1 MKIISRRWIMMAV
14 IATTLMFVGC
24 GSELM
29 VVEMING
36 RTVEMKGDHLSMS
49 GTATDM
55 VEVID
60 GRVYFTLDDTDITEY
75 CSETTYFRYDLKDEQ
90 GISHVF
96 LIGGELD
103 SVGWTE
109 ILFLKNGKRVSHSDV
124 ITEDGNEPAWY
135 VTGNADVNKD
145 YGYVPK
151 NNDSSYSY
159 ETEIEPELDEN

>member
-90 GISHVF
+90 GLSHVF

-109 ILFLKNGKRVSHSDV
+109 ILFLENGNRVSHSDI

-151 NNDSSYSY
+151 NNDSGYLY
-159 ETEIEPELDEN
+159 ETEIEPEVDEN

>member
-1 MKIISRRWIMMAV
+1 MKNMDSGWKIIVVMA
-14 IATTLMFVGC
+14 AALMLIGC
-24 GSELM
+24 SSEPM
-29 VVEMING
+29 SIKMING
-36 RTVEMKGDHLSMS
+36 RTVEMNGNDFSTS

-75 CSETTYFRYDLKDEQ
+75 CYETTYFRYDLKDEQ
-90 GISHVF
+90 GLSHVF

-109 ILFLKNGKRVSHSDV
+109 ILFLENGKRVSHSDI

-135 VTGNADVNKD
+135 ITGDEDVNKD
-145 YGYVPK
+145 YGYIPK
-151 NNDSSYSY
+151 NNDSGYSY
-159 ETEIEPELDEN
+159 ETEIEVEIVEN